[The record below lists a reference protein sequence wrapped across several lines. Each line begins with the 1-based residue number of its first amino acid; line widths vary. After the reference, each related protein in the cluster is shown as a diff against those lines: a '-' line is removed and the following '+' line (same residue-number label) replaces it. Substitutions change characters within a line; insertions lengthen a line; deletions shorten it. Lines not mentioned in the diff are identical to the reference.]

1 MIVEVIAIG
10 TEMLLGQIVNTN
22 AAEIGRRLADSGL
35 HHHHQ
40 VVVGDNLDRCAE
52 AIAAAVDRAEAVILT
67 GGIGPTQDD
76 LTREAISQATGLPL
90 VFSDAYARHLRE
102 WWAQRGQEMPESNLK
117 QAEYPEGAHL
127 IPNAKGTAP
136 GLRIEA
142 GDVWIFA
149 LPGVPKE
156 MLPMLDDHVLPFLK
170 KEAGGESST
179 VHSRVIRTWGESESR
194 IADLLGDLFEQA
206 INPTLAFLASGGEIK
221 IRLTANASDTDAA
234 MRLIEPLEAEVC
246 RRLGARV
253 FGFDAEAIERVVL
266 RMVGENGWT
275 LGTAESATGGMIAAE
290 LTSVPGA
297 SSVFR
302 GGIIA
307 YDQDAKASRLG
318 VGRDVMQEHGV
329 VSPETAIAMA
339 EGAAERLGVD
349 VAVAVTGS
357 AGPDVQEQPAGTMIC
372 AVRTPVDV
380 RSKTLGLPGD
390 RERVRTYATTAAL
403 HFVRLA
409 VSGEW
414 WR

>member
-1 MIVEVIAIG
+1 
-10 TEMLLGQIVNTN
+10 
-22 AAEIGRRLADSGL
+22 
-35 HHHHQ
+35 
-40 VVVGDNLDRCAE
+40 
-52 AIAAAVDRAEAVILT
+52 
-67 GGIGPTQDD
+67 
-76 LTREAISQATGLPL
+76 
-90 VFSDAYARHLRE
+90 
-102 WWAQRGQEMPESNLK
+102 
-117 QAEYPEGAHL
+117 
-127 IPNAKGTAP
+127 
-136 GLRIEA
+136 
-142 GDVWIFA
+142 
-149 LPGVPKE
+149 
-156 MLPMLDDHVLPFLK
+156 
-170 KEAGGESST
+170 
-179 VHSRVIRTWGESESR
+179 
-194 IADLLGDLFEQA
+194 
-206 INPTLAFLASGGEIK
+206 
-221 IRLTANASDTDAA
+221 

-357 AGPDVQEQPAGTMIC
+357 AGPDVQEQPAGTMIF
-372 AVRTPVDV
+372 AVRTPEDV

-409 VSGEW
+409 VSGSGGASRQALCGRCPQRRRPPRPGCAPRRHLGRYAIARQAGNPAKLAPHAAFSRQDE
-414 WR
+414 REGI